1 MSNGSRVWLI
11 TGISRGLGR
20 ELARVVMQEGDV
32 VVGTTRSGES
42 DLEQESDAL
51 YVLPLELPGGSH
63 TNAVVRVAHAI
74 HGRLDVVV
82 NNVGYGLLGAVEEAT
97 EQEAHRVFDVNF
109 WGTFEVVRAVLP
121 LLRAQRSGH
130 IVNLSSIAGLAPMAG
145 SGLYAA
151 AKFAVEGMSLALAE
165 EVAPLGLRVT
175 LVEPGAFRTDFLTPQ
190 SIRSAGR
197 RIQDYAETSG
207 RVQERLAALDGNQ
220 PGDPVAAA
228 RAIVAAVRSEQP
240 PLHFVLGPDAMAR
253 TRARLDALTK
263 DLARWEPQS
272 LSTDF
277 APASSTAAL
286 KARGRTAPAA

>member
-1 MSNGSRVWLI
+1 MSNGSSVWLI

-42 DLEQESDAL
+42 DLESESDGL
-51 YVLPLELPGGSH
+51 YVLPLELPGGSQ
-63 TNAVVRVAHAI
+63 TNAVLRVAHAI

-82 NNVGYGLLGAVEEAT
+82 NNVGYGVLGAVEEAT
-97 EQEAHRVFDVNF
+97 EHEAHRVFDVNF

-151 AKFAVEGMSLALAE
+151 AKSAVEGMSLALAQ

-190 SIRSAGR
+190 SIRSAGH

-207 RVQERLAALDGNQ
+207 RVLERLAALDGNQ

-228 RAIVAAVRSEQP
+228 RAIVAAVRSDQP
-240 PLHFVLGPDAMAR
+240 PLHLVLGSDAMAR
-253 TRARLDALTK
+253 TRARLDALMQ

-277 APASSTAAL
+277 TSASSAAAL